1 MDNELLKKA
10 AYAASNT
17 PDPMSAEKNLIRFFE
32 GCPEAVDFPPYI
44 NETALLFASSQF
56 LSNYCIGNPQE
67 LLSALKEMDVDI
79 TGEALNEKAENELLF
94 PESRDISVMMKAIRL
109 YKKRS
114 LLRITLRDVTGRTD
128 IVSSMYELTRLAE
141 VVISTALDWAMK
153 LNIEKFGEPSDKGLS
168 LISFG
173 KLGGEELNYSS
184 DVDLMAVYKTE
195 EGYTS
200 GVTGPAGVTRNRLSN
215 HEFFC
220 KVVEL
225 FSKLLSS
232 NTEDGIAYRVDLR
245 LRPQGQK
252 GELALPLSS
261 YKTYYESWG
270 RTWERMALIRVRLV
284 AGDISLGQAFLQ
296 SITPFVWKETI
307 DFTEI
312 EEIRGLKKKI
322 DSTFTEDDIKRG
334 YGGIREAEFFIQTFL
349 LIYGGQESSLRTH
362 NFLNAIEALQ
372 KMGKLPAQDLMT
384 IRDNYLY
391 LRRIEHYLQ
400 MKDDLQTHKL
410 PSSETEVSA
419 LAKKM
424 GFASGADFI
433 SNLRLR
439 RIQVKS
445 MYNSLLGTEEDVQA
459 ETLTVLERGLSD
471 KELGG
476 YLAFRNIRDIDS
488 GIKHM
493 KRIREQITSFKTQG
507 ERAAL
512 KKVVPEFLEKAFG
525 SESPDRALSGLD
537 SILPILGQ
545 KESCLIGI
553 AEQKRLI
560 DIIVKLFS
568 LSPYLTGI
576 FLSGEGYLG
585 RLIEGLPAKKS
596 LNDLMEELRGNIL
609 GKADFLNL
617 LEEYK
622 RAEELRLWI
631 LFLMGNINVEDLFR
645 YLSHLAE
652 AVIRII
658 MERLE
663 VKKGLSVIGFGK
675 LGGRELNF
683 GSDLDIIFVTE
694 TLDRETEAQAVLK
707 SLITY
712 TDRGMLYDVDVRLRP
727 DGTKGSLVKDI
738 EGYRNYY
745 MGKARAW
752 ELQAL
757 LRARPVAGDM
767 KLGRE
772 FLKMASGILMERG
785 PSISKEDV
793 VEMREKI
800 MLELSRESEGI
811 DIKLGP
817 GGIEEIEFHIQ
828 YLQLHHAKMYPDL
841 LLQNTPSAIK
851 RLGRRNILTSEGKD
865 VLLNAY
871 AYFRKLETFLRVNDI
886 NTVAEGS
893 DEITKIAGLFM
904 EHGSTEEF
912 LSYLRA
918 TRDSVLAVVRM
929 G

>member
-1 MDNELLKKA
+1 MLFKKA
-10 AYAASNT
+10 EDAASNT
-17 PDPMSAEKNLIRFFE
+17 PDPLSAGKNLIRFFE
-32 GCPEAVDFPPYI
+32 SNSETYDFLPYI

-67 LLSALKEMDVDI
+67 LLSALKEMDIDI
-79 TGEALNEKAENELLF
+79 TGEALNERAEKELLF
-94 PESRDISVMMKAIRL
+94 SESRDINSMMKGIRL
-109 YKKRS
+109 FKKRH
-114 LLRITLRDVTGRTD
+114 LLRITLRDLAKRTD
-128 IVSSMYELTRLAE
+128 IISSMNELTRLAE
-141 VVISTALDWAMK
+141 VVISTALNWAMK
-153 LNIEKFGEPSDKGLS
+153 LNIEKFGEPSDEGLS

-173 KLGGEELNYSS
+173 KLGGGELNYSS
-184 DVDLMAVYKTE
+184 DVDLMAVYRTE
-195 EGYTS
+195 EGQTS

-232 NTEDGIAYRVDLR
+232 HTEDGIAYRVDLR

-270 RTWERMALIRVRLV
+270 RTWERMALIRARPV
-284 AGDISLGQAFLQ
+284 AGDTSLGEAFIQ
-296 SITPFVWKETI
+296 SISPFVWKETV

-349 LIYGGQESSLRTH
+349 LIYGGQERSLRTN
-362 NFLNAIEALQ
+362 NFLHAIDALQ
-372 KMGKLPAQDLMT
+372 KMEKLPAQDLMT

-391 LRRIEHYLQ
+391 LRRLEHYLQ

-410 PSSETEVSA
+410 PSSETEELA

-424 GFASGADFI
+424 GFASRDDFI

-439 RIQVKS
+439 RIQVKN
-445 MYNSLLGTEEDVQA
+445 MYNTLLGTEEDVYA

-471 KELGG
+471 EEMAG

-545 KESCLIGI
+545 REACLSGI
-553 AEQKRLI
+553 AEQKRLVE
-560 DIIVKLFS
+560 IIVRLFS
-568 LSPYLTGI
+568 LSPYLSAI
-576 FLSGEGYLG
+576 FLSNEGYLG

-596 LNDLMEELRGNIL
+596 LNDLMEELRGNII
-609 GKADFLNL
+609 GKPDFLNL

-622 RAEELRLWI
+622 RAEELRIWI

-645 YLSHLAE
+645 HLSHLAE

-658 MERLE
+658 MKSLE
-663 VKKGLSVIGFGK
+663 VKEGITVIGFGK

-683 GSDLDIIFVTE
+683 VSDLDIIFVTE
-694 TLDRETEAQAVLK
+694 RLDRDSEAQAVLK
-707 SLITY
+707 SLTTY

-745 MGKARAW
+745 LKKAHAW

-772 FLKMASGILMERG
+772 FLKMASAVLIERG
-785 PSISKEDV
+785 PSVSKKDV

-800 MLELSRESEGI
+800 TRELSREAEGI

-817 GGIEEIEFHIQ
+817 GGIEEIEFYIQ
-828 YLQLHHAKMYPDL
+828 HLQLHNAKKHPDI
-841 LLQNTPSAIK
+841 LLQNTASAIK
-851 RLGRRNILTSEGKD
+851 RLGKRKILTGETEEA
-865 VLLNAY
+865 LLNSY
-871 AYFRKLETFLRVNDI
+871 AYFRKLETFMRMNDI

-893 DEITKIAGLFM
+893 DVTKIAGLFM

-918 TRDSVLAVVRM
+918 ARERVLAVVKSGLR
-929 G
+929 

>member
-1 MDNELLKKA
+1 MDNELLKKISD
-10 AYAASNT
+10 AASNT
-17 PDPMSAEKNLIRFFE
+17 PDPLSAEKNLIRFFE
-32 GCPEAVDFPPYI
+32 SNPEAGDFLPYI

-56 LSNYCIGNPQE
+56 LSNYCIGNPHE
-67 LLSALKEMDVDI
+67 LITALKEMDIDI
-79 TGEALNEKAENELLF
+79 TGEMLNEKAEKELPL
-94 PESRDISVMMKAIRL
+94 PESRDINFMMKAIRL
-109 YKKRS
+109 FKKHS
-114 LLRITLRDVTGRTD
+114 LLRITLRDVTGRTN
-128 IVSSMYELTRLAE
+128 IISSMYELTRLAE
-141 VVISTALDWAMK
+141 VIIERALNWAIK
-153 LNIEKFGEPSDKGLS
+153 LNTEKFGEPPDEGLS
-168 LISFG
+168 IISLG

-184 DVDLMAVYKTE
+184 DVDLMALYRTE
-195 EGYTS
+195 EGQTS

-215 HEFFC
+215 HEFYC

-232 NTEDGIAYRVDLR
+232 HTEDGTAYRVDLR

-270 RTWERMALIRVRLV
+270 RTWERMALIRARPV
-284 AGDISLGQAFLQ
+284 AGDPSLGEAFLQ

-349 LIYGGQESSLRTH
+349 LIYGGQERSLRSN
-362 NFLNAIEALQ
+362 NFLSAVDALQ
-372 KMGKLPAQDLMT
+372 KMEKLPAHDLMT

-391 LRRIEHYLQ
+391 LRRLEHYLQ
-400 MKDDLQTHKL
+400 MNDDLQTHKL
-410 PSSETEVSA
+410 PSYEAEERA
-419 LAKKM
+419 LAGKM
-424 GFASGADFI
+424 GFASREEFI

-439 RIQVKS
+439 RIQVKN
-445 MYNSLLGTEEDVQA
+445 MYNSLLGTEEDVHA
-459 ETLTVLERGLSD
+459 ETLTVLERELSD
-471 KELGG
+471 EELAG

-512 KKVVPEFLEKAFG
+512 KKVVPVFLEKTFG

-545 KESCLIGI
+545 REACLTGI

-560 DIIVKLFS
+560 EIIVRLFS
-568 LSPYLTGI
+568 LSPYLSAI
-576 FLSGEGYLG
+576 FLSSEGYLG

-596 LNDLMEELRGNIL
+596 LNDLLEELRDNIL

-631 LFLMGNINVEDLFR
+631 LFLMGNVNVEDLFR
-645 YLSHLAE
+645 HLSHLAE

-658 MERLE
+658 MEKLWG
-663 VKKGLSVIGFGK
+663 KKGISVIGFGK

-694 TLDRETEAQAVLK
+694 SLDREAEAQSVLK
-707 SLITY
+707 SLTTY
-712 TDRGMLYDVDVRLRP
+712 TDRGMLYNVDVRLRP

-745 MGKARAW
+745 LKKARAW

-767 KLGRE
+767 KLGKE
-772 FLKMASGILMERG
+772 FLKMASSVLIQRG
-785 PSISKEDV
+785 PKSSKKDII
-793 VEMREKI
+793 EMREKI
-800 MLELSRESEGI
+800 MRELSREAEGV

-817 GGIEEIEFHIQ
+817 GGIEEIEFYIQ
-828 YLQLHHAKMYPDL
+828 YLQLHNAKKYPDI
-841 LLQNTPSAIK
+841 LLQNTASAIK
-851 RLGRRNILTSEGKD
+851 RLGKRKILTTETKN

-871 AYFRKLETFLRVNDI
+871 AYFRKLETFMRVNDI
-886 NTVAEGS
+886 NTIAEGS
-893 DEITKIAGLFM
+893 DVTEIAGLFM

-918 TRDSVLAVVRM
+918 TRESVLAVIKS

>member
-1 MDNELLKKA
+1 MDSELLKIISD
-10 AYAASNT
+10 AASNT
-17 PDPMSAEKNLIRFFE
+17 PDPLSAEKNLVRFFE
-32 GCPEAVDFPPYI
+32 GCPEADDFMPYI

-56 LSNYCIGNPQE
+56 LTNYCIGDPHE
-67 LLSALKEMDVDI
+67 LFAALREMNADI
-79 TGEALNEKAENELLF
+79 TGKMLNERADKELQF
-94 PESRDISVMMKAIRL
+94 PESRDVNSMMKALRL
-109 YKKRS
+109 FKKRH
-114 LLRITLRDVTGRTD
+114 LLRLTLRDLTKRTD
-128 IVSSMYELTRLAE
+128 IISSMNELTLLAE
-141 VVISTALDWAMK
+141 VVISTTLNWAVN
-153 LNIEKFGEPSDKGLS
+153 LNIEKFGEPSDTGFA
-168 LISFG
+168 LISLG
-173 KLGGEELNYSS
+173 KLGGGELNYSS

-195 EGYTS
+195 EGQTS
-200 GVTGPAGVTRNRLSN
+200 GVTGPAGVARNRLSN

-225 FSKLLSS
+225 FSKLLSLH
-232 NTEDGIAYRVDLR
+232 TEDGIAYRVDLR

-270 RTWERMALIRVRLV
+270 RTWERMALIRARPV
-284 AGDISLGQAFLQ
+284 AGDTSLGEAFLQ
-296 SITPFVWKETI
+296 SISPFVWKETV

-349 LIYGGQESSLRTH
+349 LIYGGQEHSLRTN
-362 NFLNAIEALQ
+362 NFLNAIDALQ
-372 KMGKLPAQDLMT
+372 QMGRIPSQDLLT

-391 LRRIEHYLQ
+391 LRRLEHYLQ

-410 PSSETEVSA
+410 PSSEAEEIA

-424 GFASGADFI
+424 GFASRNDFL

-445 MYNSLLGTEEDVQA
+445 MYNSLLGTEEDVYA

-471 KELGG
+471 EELAG

-512 KKVVPEFLEKAFG
+512 RKVAPEFLEKAFS
-525 SESPDRALSGLD
+525 SENPDRALSGLD
-537 SILPILGQ
+537 SVLPMLGQ
-545 KESCLIGI
+545 REACLTGI

-560 DIIVKLFS
+560 EIIVRLFS
-568 LSPYLTGI
+568 LSPYLAAI
-576 FLSGEGYLG
+576 FLSNEGYLG

-596 LNDLMEELRGNIL
+596 LNGLIEELRSNIL
-609 GKADFLNL
+609 DKTDFLNL

-622 RAEELRLWI
+622 RAEELRIWI
-631 LFLMGNINVEDLFR
+631 LFLMGNVNVEDLFR
-645 YLSHLAE
+645 HLSHLAE
-652 AVIRII
+652 AVIRLI
-658 MERLE
+658 MESLKVE
-663 VKKGLSVIGFGK
+663 KGISVIGFGK

-683 GSDLDIIFVTE
+683 ISDLDIIFVSE
-694 TLDRETEAQAVLK
+694 RLDREAEAQAVLK
-707 SLITY
+707 NLTTY
-712 TDRGMLYDVDVRLRP
+712 TDRGMLYNVDVRLRP
-727 DGTKGSLVKDI
+727 DGRKGSLIKDI

-745 MGKARAW
+745 MKKAHTW

-772 FLKMASGILMERG
+772 FLKMASDVLMERG
-785 PSISKEDV
+785 HSVSKKDV
-793 VEMREKI
+793 AGMREKI
-800 MLELSRESEGI
+800 MRELSREAEGI

-817 GGIEEIEFHIQ
+817 GGIEEIEFYIQ
-828 YLQLHHAKMYPDL
+828 YLQLHNAKKHPDV
-841 LLQNTPSAIK
+841 LLQNTASAIK
-851 RLGRRNILTSEGKD
+851 RLGKKNILTKD
-865 VLLNAY
+865 AEEKLLNAY
-871 AYFRKLETFLRVNDI
+871 AYFRKLEVFLRVNDI
-886 NTVAEGS
+886 SIITEGS
-893 DEITKIAGLFM
+893 EAAKTASLFM

-912 LSYLRA
+912 LSYLRGA
-918 TRDSVLAVVRM
+918 RERVLGVVKSR
-929 G
+929 